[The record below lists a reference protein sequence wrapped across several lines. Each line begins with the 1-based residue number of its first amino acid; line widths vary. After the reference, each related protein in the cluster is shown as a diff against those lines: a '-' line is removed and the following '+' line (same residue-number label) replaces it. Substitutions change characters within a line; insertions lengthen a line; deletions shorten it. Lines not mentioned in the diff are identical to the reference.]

1 MNCELV
7 KDMLELNDVLVDG
20 AEKTASMMAKEGQ
33 VTCLTGGDEQ
43 VRTRLLLAMM
53 GLERVKSGFVSIDG
67 EPLEPQTVS
76 LFRGMMAYVPSDLR
90 SDGEVVVYEP
100 PSVQDVFAL
109 KDNREAAISN
119 GLLAEEMKRTGATS
133 PMKAQLLAVAVLRQR
148 PILLVDGP
156 EAASADY
163 LRRLAAD
170 RRTVVVASDDDAI
183 LRMSDEV
190 IEL

>member
-1 MNCELV
+1 M
-7 KDMLELNDVLVDG
+7 
-20 AEKTASMMAKEGQ
+20 
-33 VTCLTGGDEQ
+33 TCLTGGDEQ